1 MRGSVLI
8 DTSVLVY
15 AYDVTEPERQRRALD
30 LLHGLAERETGVV
43 STQIMAEMFAV
54 LTRKLSSPLSVEQ
67 AVRSL
72 ERHMRTWQVVDV
84 TGFIVLEA
92 ARGVR
97 DHAMSLWDAQVWA
110 TAKLN
115 QIPVVLSED
124 FASGSVIEGVLFENP
139 FAGE

>member
-15 AYDVTEPERQRRALD
+15 AYDVTEPEKQRRALD

-43 STQIMAEMFAV
+43 STQIMAEMFVV

-72 ERHMRTWQVVDV
+72 ERHMRTWQV
-84 TGFIVLEA
+84 A
-92 ARGVR
+92 
-97 DHAMSLWDAQVWA
+97 
-110 TAKLN
+110 
-115 QIPVVLSED
+115 
-124 FASGSVIEGVLFENP
+124 
-139 FAGE
+139 